1 MCKMD
6 KDLVEI
12 TKMLIDNNR
21 EEKKFKKLEDLYN
34 YLASNRDD

>member
-21 EEKKFKKLEDLYN
+21 KEKKIKKLENLYN